1 MIYPKNFT
9 YKEFTCPCGCGL
21 NCVSKKLVAALQEL
35 RDLIDKPII
44 INSACRCEKHN
55 AEVGGVPKKADGSG
69 GSLHMKG
76 IAADIHVEGMSS
88 KSLATEAEKIA
99 AFKNGGIGIY
109 STFVHVDV
117 RGHRARW
124 LG

>member
-9 YKEFTCPCGCGL
+9 YKEFTCPCGCGF
-21 NCVSKKLVAALQEL
+21 NCTSKKLATALQDL
-35 RDLIDKPII
+35 RDLINKPII

-55 AEVGGVPKKADGSG
+55 AKVGGVPKKADGSG

-76 IAADIHVEGMSS
+76 LAADIRVEGMSP